1 MKSQKYSDQ
10 DSTSTPATG
19 SSASYESTDSVFIWD
34 NHFANQFEQFSYD
47 SINEN
52 DERPKE
58 HVPNLWDP
66 QSAIICEDFL
76 EQLSPCSLRV
86 TKLKLQYSTPDI
98 VKSVDLSET
107 CLKKS
112 VEKVDSDTE
121 SESEYTDKIV
131 QEVELFVGVS
141 PYNIPLKENKYQS
154 HQRLN
159 IGNNAASK
167 HII

>member
-112 VEKVDSDTE
+112 VEKVDSDTGSSQCTPTHSRCMKLQE
-121 SESEYTDKIV
+121 RRGSTHSLSLALKAVDLTDELIDLP
-131 QEVELFVGVS
+131 QE
-141 PYNIPLKENKYQS
+141 K
-154 HQRLN
+154 
-159 IGNNAASK
+159 
-167 HII
+167 